1 MKKLL
6 ALLLS
11 LTFIF
16 TLSACAD
23 KPISTSEDVSSPEAM
38 TEAQTSTSEES
49 STEGAA
55 ETQTTPKWKE
65 FLSEYEA
72 WVDKYVEL
80 AKKVSDNPSD
90 LSILSDYTE
99 MAEEAL
105 EWQTKA
111 DELSAELEEASP
123 AELVEYS
130 AALAKIATKLANAY

>member
-1 MKKLL
+1 MMKKVL

-16 TLSACAD
+16 TLSACGN
-23 KPISTSEDVSSPEAM
+23 KPISTAENASSSEAE
-38 TEAQTSTSEES
+38 T
-49 STEGAA
+49 
-55 ETQTTPKWKE
+55 ETQTTPQWE
-65 FLSEYEA
+65 QFLADYEA

-90 LSILSDYTE
+90 ISILSDYTE

-111 DELSAELEEASP
+111 DELTAELEKASP
-123 AELVEYS
+123 AELAEYS
-130 AALAKIATKLANAY
+130 ATLAEIATKLATAY

>member
-16 TLSACAD
+16 SLSACSN
-23 KPISTSEDVSSPEAM
+23 KPVSSGTNDANAPQWE
-38 TEAQTSTSEES
+38 Q
-49 STEGAA
+49 
-55 ETQTTPKWKE
+55 
-65 FLSEYEA
+65 FLSDYEA

-80 AKKVSDNPSD
+80 TKKVSDNPSD

-111 DELSAELEEASP
+111 DELSAELEDASP
-123 AELVEYS
+123 AELAEYS